1 MIPPLLSETTRF
13 LRPEEHGKLL
23 RTCRRVNEEC
33 DHAYLWKRHVKK
45 YLKRFPSGVTYKQ
58 FALIKYALTKYT
70 AYMLL
75 QGATTLKTFL
85 IDTRVIFR
93 VCSRKEIRR
102 TLFCYINAKER
113 QPYHTQA
120 RGMYIIKFNINAPL
134 AEERYDKNTGRL
146 IRVPIF

>member
-1 MIPPLLSETTRF
+1 
-13 LRPEEHGKLL
+13 
-23 RTCRRVNEEC
+23 
-33 DHAYLWKRHVKK
+33 
-45 YLKRFPSGVTYKQ
+45 
-58 FALIKYALTKYT
+58 
-70 AYMLL
+70 MLL

-102 TLFCYINAKER
+102 TLFCYINAEER

-134 AEERYDKNTGRL
+134 AEERYDENTGRLVRAEERYDENTGRL

>member
-13 LRPEEHGKLL
+13 LRPVEHGKLL
-23 RTCRRVNEEC
+23 CTCRRVNEEC

-45 YLKRFPSGVTYKQ
+45 YVKRFPRGVTYKR
-58 FALIKYALTKYT
+58 FALIKDALRKYT

-75 QGATTLKTFL
+75 REATTLKSFL
-85 IDTRVIFR
+85 TNTRVIFR
-93 VCSRKEIRR
+93 VCSRQEIRR

-120 RGMYIIKFNINAPL
+120 RGMYIIKFNAPL
-134 AEERYDKNTGRL
+134 TVEERYDENTGRL
-146 IRVPIF
+146 IRVPTF